1 MVSPFNELR
10 EHLLRAGVAPRH
22 VRRYLKELADHLA
35 DLAAEE
41 QSGGLNRQEAQSTA
55 LARLGSMDDLARAMT
70 EQRQF
75 QSWSVRAPWAMFGLA
90 PLLALSAAW
99 FAALFILWCGWIIFL
114 PEAVTP
120 FGAGPLHGLVN
131 VYFQFGRMI
140 YFSAPVLIG
149 WGIALVAARQR
160 LTVGWPALG
169 MALIALAGVA
179 ARVHAARTALSGGAA
194 HVSMSFTLG
203 NSAGD
208 IAHGLLRA
216 SILLSL
222 MVLPYLIWR
231 LQRAF
236 LRSAR

>member
-10 EHLLRAGVAPRH
+10 ERLLRAGVAPRH
-22 VRRYLKELADHLA
+22 ERRYLKELADHLA

-41 QSGGLNRQEAQSTA
+41 KSGGLNRQDAESAA
-55 LARLGSMDDLARAMT
+55 LARLGSMDDLARAMLDQT
-70 EQRQF
+70 RLR
-75 QSWSVRAPWAMFGLA
+75 SWSSRAPWATFGLA

-99 FAALFILWCGWIIFL
+99 FTALFILWSGWNIFL
-114 PEAVTP
+114 PGAPTP
-120 FGAGPLHGLVN
+120 FGAGPLHGFVN
-131 VYFQFGRMI
+131 AYFQFGKTVY
-140 YFSAPVLIG
+140 YFAPVLIG

-169 MALIALAGVA
+169 FALIALTGAA
-179 ARVHAARTALSGGAA
+179 ARVHAGRTALDGGAA

-203 NSAGD
+203 NSPGD

-216 SILLSL
+216 SVLLCL
-222 MVLPYLIWR
+222 MTAPYIAWR

-236 LRSAR
+236 LRPTG